1 LQDME
6 FEKPGL
12 PDPLPLKA
20 RIIASTNKNLEQLI
34 AEGRFREELYYR
46 LKVFTIELPPLR
58 KRKDDINDLTYFFI
72 QRYNR
77 KLQKNIS
84 QVGEGAFEKLKSYN
98 WPGNIR
104 ELENSILQ
112 AMIVGRGNVLDKDNI
127 ILPQNNN
134 PMDGVSIDSLTT
146 LDEVEKVYIK
156 QVLYHVKWNKVEAS
170 QILGI
175 SRPTLNAKIEK
186 YEIKAI

>member
-1 LQDME
+1 ME

-12 PDPLPLKA
+12 TELLPLKA

-34 AEGRFREELYYR
+34 SEGRFREELYYR
-46 LKVFTIELPPLR
+46 LKVFTIDLPPLR
-58 KRKDDINDLTYFFI
+58 KRKDDINELTYFFI

-77 KLQKNIS
+77 KLQKNIN
-84 QVGEGAFEKLKSYN
+84 QVSEGVFEKLKNYD

-104 ELENSILQ
+104 ELENLILQ
-112 AMIVGRGNVLDKDNI
+112 AMIVGRGNALDKDNI
-127 ILPQNNN
+127 SIPQNAQT
-134 PMDGVSIDSLTT
+134 MAGISITELTS

-156 QVLYHVKWNKVEAS
+156 QVLTQVKWNKVEAS
-170 QILGI
+170 RVLGI

-186 YEIKAI
+186 YGIKSN